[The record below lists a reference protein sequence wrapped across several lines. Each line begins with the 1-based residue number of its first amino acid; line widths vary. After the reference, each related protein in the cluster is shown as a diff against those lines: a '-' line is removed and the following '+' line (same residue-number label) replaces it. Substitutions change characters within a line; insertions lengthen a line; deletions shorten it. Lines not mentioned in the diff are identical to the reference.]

1 MLIDR
6 KTHGGRPRRFRP
18 VRPGAARSGL
28 GPRMQQN
35 ATKNGGTVG
44 ALFIS
49 TRTAQTHVQHIFA
62 KLGVD
67 SRAKA
72 VAFALQHLLV

>member
-1 MLIDR
+1 
-6 KTHGGRPRRFRP
+6 
-18 VRPGAARSGL
+18 
-28 GPRMQQN
+28 MQQN

-49 TRTAQTHVQHIFA
+49 TRTAQTHVQHLFA

-72 VAFALQHLLV
+72 VAFALQHRLV